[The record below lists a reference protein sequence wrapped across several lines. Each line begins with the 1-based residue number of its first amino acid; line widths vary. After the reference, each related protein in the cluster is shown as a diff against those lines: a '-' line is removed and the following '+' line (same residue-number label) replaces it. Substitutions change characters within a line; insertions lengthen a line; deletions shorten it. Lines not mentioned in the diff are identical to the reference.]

1 MFVSKVGAKVRSQK
15 DRIIKMQ
22 KEGIRVLDIADKY
35 HVTESMMY
43 KYLYRWGVEII
54 RGRSPYQK
62 REPKDNNGNGKK
74 YYNKPMKVSSELL
87 VRRKINQKVNNEKIH
102 FFNDLENA
110 RNKSRDAR
118 LISNILN
125 KAYM

>member
-1 MFVSKVGAKVRSQK
+1 MFISKAGAKVRSQK

-22 KEGIRVLDIADKY
+22 KEGIRVLDIANKY
-35 HVTESMMY
+35 HVTESTMY
-43 KYLYRWGVEII
+43 KYFYRWGLEII

-62 REPKDNNGNGKK
+62 RGPKDNNGNGKK
-74 YYNKPMKVSSELL
+74 YYNKPMKVSPELL